1 MLRIF
6 FLVLF
11 SLTSFVPPLL
21 AAEPLSSP
29 AHEEALAEPRLAPV
43 MLDGETLFQ
52 IQGVP
57 TLSAPQR
64 AEGIASRIVR
74 FADDGDTPISALRAI
89 EEEGRVRVM
98 AGDHFIMYVFDSDV
112 RVGGMTRKLYADI
125 DLEQLK
131 KGVTAYRHN
140 REPEVLWRNAAYAL
154 GATLALLVSL
164 FVLVRLFRRI
174 RNVME
179 SRLSDRITE
188 MEIKSFQLV
197 NTRQM
202 FKLLRS
208 ALGTTHIVSA
218 LALGYLYLLSV
229 LGLFPWTKGLANNL
243 FSLFVS
249 PLRTIGTGIM
259 DALPSLIFLV
269 ILFFVTRFFLRLIRL
284 FFNGLGMGS
293 IEIGG
298 FDPDWAVPTYKIV
311 RVMVIAFALV
321 VAYPYIP
328 GSSSEAF
335 KGISIFIGVI
345 FSLGSSS
352 FISNMIAGYTMIYR
366 RAFKLGDRIQ
376 VGDAV
381 GDVTETRLMVT
392 HLRTVKNEEIVIPNS
407 TILNTNIINYSTL
420 AKSRGLIL
428 HATVGIGYETPWRQV
443 EAMLKLAAERTPGL
457 LKDPAPFVLQKELG
471 DFAVTYEIN
480 VYTDSPLAMGAQYT
494 ELYRQIL
501 DVFNEFGVQIMT
513 PNYEGDPSDAKL
525 VARDQ
530 WFAAP
535 AEAPATGLDL
545 K

>member
-1 MLRIF
+1 MLRII
-6 FLVLF
+6 LVAFF
-11 SLTSFVPPLL
+11 SLIALNTPPL
-21 AAEPLSSP
+21 AAETRSAPE
-29 AHEEALAEPRLAPV
+29 HDEASAEFQFAPV
-43 MLDGETLFQ
+43 TLDGETLFQ
-52 IQGVP
+52 IQGIS
-57 TLSAPQR
+57 TLSAQQR
-64 AEGIASRIVR
+64 ADGIVSRIGR
-74 FADDGDTPISALRAI
+74 FADDATTPVSALRATD
-89 EEEGRVRVM
+89 EEGRTRIM
-98 AGDHFIMYVFDSDV
+98 AGKHFIMFVFDSDI
-112 RVGGMTRKLYADI
+112 RMVGGSRTIYADVG
-125 DLEQLK
+125 LELLK
-131 KGVTAYRHN
+131 KGVSAYRHD

-164 FVLVRLFRRI
+164 FILGKLFGRI
-174 RNVME
+174 KGMME
-179 SRLSDRITE
+179 SRLSSRITE
-188 MEIKSFQLV
+188 MEKKSYNLV

-208 ALGTTHIVSA
+208 ALSTVHITSA
-218 LALGYLYLLSV
+218 LALIYLYLASV

-243 FSLFVS
+243 FSLFAS
-249 PLRTIGTGIM
+249 PLKTIGAGM
-259 DALPSLIFLV
+259 LNSLPSLIFLV

-298 FDPDWAVPTYKIV
+298 FDPDWAAPTYKIV
-311 RVMVIAFALV
+311 RVMVIAFGLV

-328 GSSSEAF
+328 GSSSDAF

-366 RAFKLGDRIQ
+366 RAFKVGDRIQ
-376 VGDAV
+376 VGDAM

-407 TILNTNIINYSTL
+407 TILNTNIVNYTTL

-443 EAMLKLAAERTPGL
+443 DAMLKLAADRTPGL

-471 DFAVTYEIN
+471 SFDVTYEIN
-480 VYTDSPLAMGAQYT
+480 AYTDDSHAMGAQYT
-494 ELYRQIL
+494 ALRQQIL

-513 PNYEGDPSDAKL
+513 PHYENDPSDAK
-525 VARDQ
+525 VVPRDQ

-535 AEAPATGLDL
+535 AVGAGL